1 MGSGGIL
8 SKADWYMYHRKY
20 QAKPERRRPSI
31 KPLSLFSGQPK
42 LIAFFRDELIRHIY
56 RSESDNDGVKWS
68 RPTKTTLPN
77 NGSGIQVTM
86 SVAPQRLV
94 TQQRQGYSGDSVTPQ
109 RPHCHAQQQQRY
121 SGDYV
126 ISPIKTTLPNKVTNI
141 QMTVTPQRPHC
152 PTTTAIFR

>member
-1 MGSGGIL
+1 MGSGHIL
-8 SKADWYMYHRKY
+8 SKADWYMYHCKY

-42 LIAFFRDELIRHIY
+42 LIAFFRDELTRHIY

-94 TQQRQGYSGDSVTPQ
+94 TQQRQ
-109 RPHCHAQQQQRY
+109 RY
-121 SGDYV
+121 SGDCN
-126 ISPIKTTLPNKVTNI
+126 PAKTTLPNNNSDIQVTI
-141 QMTVTPQRPHC
+141 IIAPPSPHC
-152 PTTTAIFR
+152 PTTTAVFR